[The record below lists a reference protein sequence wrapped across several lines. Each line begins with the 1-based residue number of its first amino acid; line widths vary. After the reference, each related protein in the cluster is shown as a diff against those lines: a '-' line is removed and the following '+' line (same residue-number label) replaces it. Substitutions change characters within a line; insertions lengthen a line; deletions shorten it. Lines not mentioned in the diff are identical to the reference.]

1 MFQLQAKLREA
12 ASHGAMSFL
21 FALGMALTLLGV
33 TGMSQYGALA
43 GGTLAAMTLF
53 LALISLDRRAAL
65 LGGGLALTGTALW
78 LLIGG
83 AGEMIEVLRALT
95 LHLSGIGAA
104 LPLVGGSFTAILSI
118 LCALAAWFVTQRSAG
133 AYPALMLLVLSAVL
147 LWLGGRTDVLLCLLP
162 AVLACV
168 TLLLRSGSEQTG
180 TLRVFPLALVVTAA
194 AFCGLGG
201 ATFDPLKELADDIRQ
216 RIYDTFFYTQ
226 PRDVFTLATEGYYPQ
241 GVSQLGGPAKPREEP
256 VMAVITPKKT
266 YLRGVVKNVYTGRTW
281 LDDVGGRRYLW
292 SASRFDGERTAAFDL
307 DLPRLTGQTDA
318 TLLTPTLLQVRM
330 LGQSASTMFVPQRLR
345 TLTPEGEL
353 IPYFNRSSEVF
364 ATANL
369 DLGDVWTMEAALF
382 TSQDSGLSALVNAAE
397 GDDPNWA
404 SVCETY
410 LQLPGHLEQEVYR
423 LTEQAVQGASTP
435 FDQALAI
442 QHFLAANYA
451 YNLDVPEQ
459 SPEQDFVSTFL
470 LIGKEGYCTYFASAM
485 TVMCRMAGLPARY
498 VEGYVAYPDETG
510 LALVTGKEGHA
521 WTEVYFAGFG
531 WVTFDATPISA
542 DYTGLPPENP
552 DSGDESSEPSP
563 EPTQEPTPTP
573 TPEPSPQP
581 EESPAPDPQ
590 DEPSPEPEESPA
602 PGEAPS
608 VSGEEHE
615 GGGFTFPWW
624 LLLILLAAG
633 RFAMVQPDLQ
643 VRWQD
648 SEFRK
653 WLVYAQAAHDALRR
667 HGFIRARS
675 ETPAAFFGRVKAETT
690 LPVQELAAME
700 NLMFYG
706 HADPFAEE
714 TAQAKAVYQAVYR
727 ALPPRKKALFHLQR
741 MVLPKSKLD
750 ITKS

>member
-33 TGMSQYGALA
+33 TGMSRYGALA
-43 GGTLAAMTLF
+43 LGTLAAMTVF
-53 LALISLDRRAAL
+53 LALISLERRAML
-65 LGGGLALTGTALW
+65 LGGGLALIGTALW

-104 LPLVGGSFTAILSI
+104 LPLVGGPFTAVLSI
-118 LCALAAWFVTQRSAG
+118 FCALAAWFVTQRSAG

-147 LWLGGRTDVLLCLLP
+147 LWLGGCTDVLICLLP

-168 TLLLRSGSEQTG
+168 TLLLRAGNEQTG

-201 ATFDPLKELADDIRQ
+201 ATWGPLKELADDIRQ

-241 GVSQLGGPAKPREEP
+241 GVGQLGGPANPHEEP

-266 YLRGVVKNVYTGRTW
+266 YLRGVVKNVYTGRAW

-292 SASRFDGERTAAFDL
+292 SAGRFDGERTAAFDL
-307 DLPRLTGQTDA
+307 DLPRLTGRADA
-318 TLLTPTLLQVRM
+318 SLLTPTLLQVRM
-330 LGQSASTMFVPQRLR
+330 LRQSASTMFVPQRLR
-345 TLTPEGEL
+345 SLTPEGEL

-364 ATANL
+364 ATSNL
-369 DLGDVWTMEAALF
+369 DLGDVWSMEAALF
-382 TSQDSGLSALVNAAE
+382 TSWDSDLHALVNAAD
-397 GDDPNWA
+397 GDDPNWPA
-404 SVCETY
+404 VRETY

-423 LTEQAVQGASTP
+423 LTERAVQGAATP
-435 FDQALAI
+435 FEKALAI
-442 QHFLAANYA
+442 QNFLAANYA
-451 YNLDVPEQ
+451 YNLDVPKQ
-459 SPEQDFVSTFL
+459 NPEQDFVSTFL

-510 LALVTGKEGHA
+510 LALVTGREGHA

-531 WVTFDATPISA
+531 WVTFDATPVSA

-552 DSGDESSEPSP
+552 GSSEPPELSP
-563 EPTQEPTPTP
+563 EPTEEPTP

-581 EESPAPDPQ
+581 KESPSPDPE
-590 DEPSPEPEESPA
+590 DEPFPEPEASPA
-602 PGEAPS
+602 PGEDARMS
-608 VSGEEHE
+608 EQERESG
-615 GGGFTFPWW
+615 GMAFPWW
-624 LLLILLAAG
+624 ALLILLAAG

-643 VRWQD
+643 VKWQD
-648 SEFRK
+648 GEFRK

-667 HGFIRARS
+667 HGFIRERS
-675 ETPAAFFGRVKAETT
+675 ETPAAFFHRVQAETT

-714 TAQAKAVYQAVYR
+714 TAQARAAWQAVYR
-727 ALPPRKKALFHLQR
+727 TLPPGKKALFHLHR
-741 MVLPKSKLD
+741 MLLPKSKRD
-750 ITKS
+750 ITRT